1 MTGPPAEEFDA
12 APFVLAID
20 RSNSMLGAIDAV
32 NTVVPQIIDTMRDI
46 PEALESAALGVVS
59 FNHIARVNRRITW
72 LDEDIT
78 IPRFVAESRTSY
90 VEPLERVRELIA
102 EDVPQL
108 GQRGWRPVV
117 FFITDGQPNEE
128 TEADWMR
135 ARARLL
141 DDGFKLRPKIA
152 TLGFGNV
159 DFRTLERLASEPS
172 LAEYNGADA
181 SVAIREIL
189 AVVMRTIIT
198 LTAGTAAKRGDDLA
212 ARILDEE
219 SKPIDYE

>member
-1 MTGPPAEEFDA
+1 MGSPAEEFDA

-20 RSNSMLGAIDAV
+20 RSSSMQGAIDAV
-32 NTVVPQIIDTMRDI
+32 NAVVPQIIDTMRDI

-59 FNHIARVNRRITW
+59 FNNIARVNRRITW

-78 IPRFVAESRTSY
+78 IPRFAAESRTSY

-128 TEADWMR
+128 TEAEWLA
-135 ARARLL
+135 ARGRLL
-141 DDGFKLRPKIA
+141 DAGFKLRPKIA
-152 TLGFGNV
+152 ALGFGNV
-159 DFRTLERLASEPS
+159 DFATLRRLASEPS

-189 AVVMRTIIT
+189 AVVLRTIIT
-198 LTAGTAAKRGDDLA
+198 LTAGTAAKRADDLA
-212 ARILDEE
+212 GRILDEE
-219 SKPIDYE
+219 RKPISYE